1 MSYWLLLAVFCL
13 TAVLLFTLTRPR
25 FAQFALDAPN
35 ERSLHSRLT
44 PRTGGLAL
52 MAGVLAGWLL
62 LDIPIYWLVL
72 PLALISLSLVDDIR
86 GLPARWRFLGQ
97 TMVCAVFLMIQTNGL
112 EPWLMGLLL
121 IAMVWM
127 VNLYNFMDGS
137 DGLAGGMAVFGFSTY
152 AAAAYLGFDIPLA
165 MMNASIVA
173 AAIAFLL
180 FNFNPARIFMGDAG
194 SVPLGFLVAAIGF
207 YGWQKAL
214 WPSWFPL
221 LVFSPFI
228 VDATVTLLKRL
239 IRREKIW
246 QAHKSHYYQRL
257 VQIGWGHKKTAI
269 VEYVLM
275 MMASLS
281 AIYTLQYPGYI
292 FYVLGLWA
300 MIYLVLT
307 IVIDLVWR
315 AKKPANPH

>member
-1 MSYWLLLAVFCL
+1 MNYWLLLAVFSL
-13 TAVLLFTLTRPR
+13 TVVLLFTLTRPL

-35 ERSLHSRLT
+35 ERSLHTRLT

-52 MAGVLAGWLL
+52 MAGVLTGWLL
-62 LDIPIYWLVL
+62 LEVSIYWLIL
-72 PLALISLSLVDDIR
+72 PLALISLSLIDDIR

-97 TMVCAVFLMIQTNGL
+97 TLVCAVFLVTHANGF
-112 EPWLMGLLL
+112 EAWLMGLLL

-137 DGLAGGMAVFGFSTY
+137 DGLAGGMAVIGFSTY
-152 AAAAYLGFDIPLA
+152 AAAAYLSLDVPLA
-165 MMNASIVA
+165 MMNASIVVA
-173 AAIAFLL
+173 ALAFLL

-214 WPSWFPL
+214 WPAWFPL

-228 VDATVTLLKRL
+228 VDATVTLFKRL
-239 IRREKIW
+239 IRREKVW

-281 AIYTLQYPGYI
+281 ALFALQFSDYI
-292 FYVLGLWA
+292 IYVLGLGV
-300 MIYLVLT
+300 IVYLVLMLL
-307 IVIDLVWR
+307 IDRAWR
-315 AKKPANPH
+315 AKSQ

>member
-1 MSYWLLLAVFCL
+1 MNYWLLLAVFCL
-13 TAVLLFTLTRPR
+13 TAFLLFTLTRTR
-25 FAQFALDAPN
+25 FAQLALDAPN
-35 ERSLHSRLT
+35 ERSLHTRLT

-72 PLALISLSLVDDIR
+72 PLALISLSLIDDVR

-97 TMVCAVFLMIQTNGL
+97 TLVCAAFLVLEANGL
-112 EPWLMGLLL
+112 EPWLIGLLL

-137 DGLAGGMAVFGFSTY
+137 DGLAGGMAIFGFSTY
-152 AAAAYLGFDIPLA
+152 ATAAYLSLDVSLA
-165 MMNASIVA
+165 MMNAAIVA
-173 AAIAFLL
+173 AALAFLL
-180 FNFNPARIFMGDAG
+180 FNFNPAKIFMGDSG
-194 SVPLGFLVAAIGF
+194 SIPLGFLVAAIGF

-214 WPSWFPL
+214 WPSWFPF

-228 VDATVTLLKRL
+228 VDATVTLSKRL

-257 VQIGWGHKKTAI
+257 VQMGWGHKKTAI

-275 MMASLS
+275 MMVSLS
-281 AIYTLQYPGYI
+281 ALFALQFPS
-292 FYVLGLWA
+292 YVFPIIGLWGVGYA
-300 MIYLVLT
+300 VL
-307 IVIDLVWR
+307 ILYIDISWR
-315 AKKPANPH
+315 AKSQ